1 MARGELTGQGG
12 SRALA
17 RGANPWRPALRF
29 ELVETHDRHPSL
41 CGHIAATLRSRLPQA
56 RFQSADDAVA
66 GYDPV
71 SPAAPK
77 RRPAAPALAALRTA
91 AEAGPNAAR
100 WCEGVSTRH
109 FGLGVLVFPLTDAGK
124 RWRCGQG

>member
-1 MARGELTGQGG
+1 MARGELPGQGG

-29 ELVETHDRHPSL
+29 ELVETHDRHRSL
-41 CGHIAATLRSRLPQA
+41 CGHIAAALRPRLPQA

-71 SPAAPK
+71 SPPAPK

-91 AEAGPNAAR
+91 AEARPNAAR
-100 WCEGVSTRH
+100 WRDVGSTGH
-109 FGLGVLVFPLTDAGK
+109 SGNGVL
-124 RWRCGQG
+124 